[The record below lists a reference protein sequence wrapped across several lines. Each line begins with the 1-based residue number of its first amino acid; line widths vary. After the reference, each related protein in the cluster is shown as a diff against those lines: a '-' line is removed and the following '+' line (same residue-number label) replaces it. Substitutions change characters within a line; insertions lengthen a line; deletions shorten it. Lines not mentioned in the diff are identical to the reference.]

1 MADLSGFWPA
11 GPPDTLQRGD
21 ESGLPVMRTGR
32 SIFSGDREI
41 RPVLRFRPQIRLAV
55 ETP

>member
-1 MADLSGFWPA
+1 MADLSGFCPA
-11 GPPDTLQRGD
+11 GLPDTLQRGD
-21 ESGLPVMRTGR
+21 ESGLPVLRTGR